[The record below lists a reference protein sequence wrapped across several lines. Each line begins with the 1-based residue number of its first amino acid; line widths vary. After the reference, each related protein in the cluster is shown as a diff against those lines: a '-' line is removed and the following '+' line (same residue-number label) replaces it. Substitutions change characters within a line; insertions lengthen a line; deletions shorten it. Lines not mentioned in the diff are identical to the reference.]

1 METKYLDFYISKFDK
16 IFKTIEIKR
25 PLEPAWELVT
35 TNFGPF
41 FTVSMKKRGSWL
53 AFFRVFLA
61 FFHKGQTYQQSQGH
75 SLGETQLLDLFWTTT
90 TSATPPWLTLERRP
104 SSPHIKGKKRAEI
117 SCVKF
122 SGRCWQPLYFKSCWI
137 FCQIL
142 TCKII
147 HNN

>member
-1 METKYLDFYISKFDK
+1 METKYLDFYVSKFDK

-25 PLEPAWELVT
+25 PLEPAWERVT
-35 TNFGPF
+35 TNFCPF

-53 AFFRVFLA
+53 AFFRFFLA

-104 SSPHIKGKKRAEI
+104 SSPHTKGKKGPKLVVSSSRAGADSLYI
-117 SCVKF
+117 SKAVEYFVKF
-122 SGRCWQPLYFKSCWI
+122 WHAK
-137 FCQIL
+137 
-142 TCKII
+142 
-147 HNN
+147 